1 MMRLR
6 LRRRRTIAGALATLL
21 VLVTASS
28 SIGANFGSNTAG
40 YQTPAHPCDTDA
52 WSQCIANNGAHS
64 WYPQDVTANL
74 LAATRTASTTYNA
87 VADVSTTESSSSS
100 NVDVIVMDE
109 FNNLANIIA
118 WTQCQVGATTGGTD
132 PHAWCR
138 PQLLRYDL
146 SDTLAYD
153 TVGERNSIACQE
165 MGHTLGLRHSSS
177 TSSCMY
183 YYRTTQAG
191 LVTDDTTE
199 LNGHY

>member
-1 MMRLR
+1 MI
-6 LRRRRTIAGALATLL
+6 RRKTVGPVAGALIA
-21 VLVTASS
+21 VLAAGTVMAS
-28 SIGANFGSNTAG
+28 NFGSNTAS
-40 YQTPAHPCDTDA
+40 YLTNAHPCDTDA
-52 WSQCIANNGAHS
+52 ASQCIANNGAHA

-100 NVDVIVMDE
+100 NVDVIVMDA
-109 FNNLANIIA
+109 FTNLPNIVA
-118 WTQCQVGATTGGTD
+118 WTECADGATTGGTD
-132 PHAWCR
+132 PHAYCV
-138 PQLLRYDL
+138 PQWLRYDL
-146 SDTLAYD
+146 SDTSAYD
-153 TVGERNSIACQE
+153 TIDERNSIACQE

-183 YYRTTQAG
+183 TNRTTQSG